1 MKFYLL
7 FRFLNPRR
15 DIFCVSCKLREGI
28 SLDETGQAYQL
39 DANTEVVGFMNLQI
53 DPELNGRQMLQEL
66 LKVYPAG
73 ILNTVNGIGILP
85 KEVAALIRNKDCHA
99 VYFHP
104 LKKRWFFASK
114 LHKEVAEAQLGN
126 P

>member
-1 MKFYLL
+1 M
-7 FRFLNPRR
+7 
-15 DIFCVSCKLREGI
+15 
-28 SLDETGQAYQL
+28 DETGQAYQL
-39 DANTEVVGFMNLQI
+39 DANTEVVGFMNLQV

-66 LKVYPAG
+66 LKVYPEG
-73 ILNTVNGIGILP
+73 IREVFNGIRLIP
-85 KEVAALIRNKDCHA
+85 AEVAALIRNKKCHA

-104 LKKRWFFASK
+104 LKKRWFFASQ

>member
-1 MKFYLL
+1 M
-7 FRFLNPRR
+7 
-15 DIFCVSCKLREGI
+15 
-28 SLDETGQAYQL
+28 DETGQAYQL

-66 LKVYPAG
+66 LKVYPEG
-73 ILNTVNGIGILP
+73 IREAFNGIRIFP
-85 KEVAALIRNKDCHA
+85 REVAALIRNKDCHA

-104 LKKRWFFASK
+104 LKKRCFFASK
-114 LHKEVAEAQLGN
+114 LHKAVAEAQLGN

>member
-1 MKFYLL
+1 M
-7 FRFLNPRR
+7 
-15 DIFCVSCKLREGI
+15 
-28 SLDETGQAYQL
+28 DETGQAYEL
-39 DANTEVVGFMNLQI
+39 DANTEVVRFMKLQI

-66 LKVYPAG
+66 FKVYPAG

-104 LKKRWFFASK
+104 LKNRWFFASK

>member
-1 MKFYLL
+1 M
-7 FRFLNPRR
+7 
-15 DIFCVSCKLREGI
+15 
-28 SLDETGQAYQL
+28 DETGQAYQL
-39 DANTEVVGFMNLQI
+39 DANAEVVGFMELQVH
-53 DPELNGRQMLQEL
+53 PKVNGRQMLQEL

-73 ILNTVNGIGILP
+73 ILTVFNGIRIRP
-85 KEVAALIRNKDCHA
+85 KNIAEQIRNEDVHA

-114 LHKEVAEAQLGN
+114 LHKEVAEARLGN

>member
-1 MKFYLL
+1 MDDTEQEYR
-7 FRFLNPRR
+7 RFA
-15 DIFCVSCKLREGI
+15 
-28 SLDETGQAYQL
+28 T
-39 DANTEVVGFMNLQI
+39 TEVVRFMKLQI

-66 LKVYPAG
+66 LKVYPEG
-73 ILNTVNGIGILP
+73 IREAFNGIRIFP
-85 KEVAALIRNKDCHA
+85 REVAALIRNKDCHA

-104 LKKRWFFASK
+104 LKKRWFFASQ